1 MDSNANFL
9 AIRILSSSL
18 AIKTFVIL
26 QCNRYFFLNLPESQP
41 EKTYNYADDE
51 RNQSQKTIISTF
63 LPPHFTLGQNWTA
76 TRQMSSKQAV
86 TSGGTEKTCPAVG

>member
-26 QCNRYFFLNLPESQP
+26 QCNRYFFLNLLESQP

-63 LPPHFTLGQNWTA
+63 LPPHSTLGQNWMES
-76 TRQMSSKQAV
+76 RQMSSEQAV
-86 TSGGTEKTCPAVG
+86 TSGDTEKTRPTAG